1 MSLVLLNPRE
11 FERALMEPNWA
22 DANGGVALAVDLR
35 DGGVLPRGTGDWARA
50 QAVPVIG
57 LGAEPPELDLWARS
71 EADLAALTERITR
84 RPRASLVLVQVL
96 RNAASLPP
104 AGALQLESLAYGL
117 LQSGA
122 EYADWL
128 NHRTPRTSRV
138 PDRPLVEMAREG
150 DVLRIELN
158 SPENRN
164 ALSAPLRDE
173 LTEALRLV
181 AQDGR
186 LSAVLSGR
194 GPVFSAGGDLS
205 EFGVVVDPSF
215 AHEIRQLRMPAQ
227 TLAQCA
233 ERVEARVHGA
243 CVGAGIELSAFAGK
257 LIADPS
263 TTFRLPEIEMG
274 LVPGAGGCV
283 SIPARIGRQ
292 RAAWL
297 AITGSEM
304 TARQA
309 LEWGLVDELRER

>member
-11 FERALMEPNWA
+11 FERALIEPNWA